1 MGTASSRYE
10 DTVHFTNKAK
20 SYNPKSKPSSS
31 REDDD
36 DVFLEQEADDGD
48 VYQTDVYQPDGGH
61 KQPKIEI
68 DQIDQEQARQDLMAY
83 LDIVGE
89 NADDLPIT
97 WRDDPELGATVS
109 TLTAKQYAKKS
120 DAFIPC
126 DVRVIA
132 STCTKYGNLNK
143 GLPNKEVRA
152 RSEERGFVLFN
163 YWLKQKCNI

>member
-20 SYNPKSKPSSS
+20 SYAPKSKPSSHEE
-31 REDDD
+31 EDDD
-36 DVFLEQEADDGD
+36 DIFLEQEANDGN
-48 VYQTDVYQPDGGH
+48 VYQTEVHQPDGSH

-152 RSEERGFVLFN
+152 RSEVLFFCN
-163 YWLKQKCNI
+163 YWLNQKCNI